1 MVKKSPQWAFN
12 DSFNLNN
19 PSQKVVNDFNYAAR
33 VGDDK
38 AVEAFLNKYPYAAD
52 AKADNGLTALMV
64 AAANGNKSTVELLL
78 KKGADP
84 DAETAEGR
92 TALRFAARE
101 GQRYIEALLRQASEE
116 KKQLL
121 AAKPSQKKINK
132 FCEAARAGDD
142 EKVAKFLDQY
152 PYAVDAKAES
162 GLTALMYA
170 AANGNMGTVKLLLK
184 NNAKAD
190 EKTAEGGRTAQQFAA
205 REGQRDIVE
214 LLEQKTQEQAA
225 AREAFAGTLKKGGA
239 RAKKN
244 PLKSPGRKL

>member
-12 DSFNLNN
+12 DSFNLGN
-19 PSQKVVNDFNYAAR
+19 PSQKMVNDFNYAAR
-33 VGDDK
+33 VGKD
-38 AVEAFLNKYPYAAD
+38 AEVEAFLNKHPHAVNAM
-52 AKADNGLTALMV
+52 ADNRMTALMV

-84 DAETAEGR
+84 DVETAEGR
-92 TALRFAARE
+92 TALRFATRE
-101 GQRYIEALLRQASEE
+101 GQRYIEVLLRQASEE

-121 AAKPSQKKINK
+121 AEKPAQKKINK

-142 EKVAKFLDQY
+142 EKVAKFLDKY

-170 AANGNMGTVKLLLK
+170 AANGNMSTVKLLLE

-190 EKTAEGGRTAQQFAA
+190 EKTAEGSWTALMYAK
-205 REGQRDIVE
+205 REGQRDVAE

-225 AREAFAGTLKKGGA
+225 ERKALADTLKKGGA
-239 RAKKN
+239 RV
-244 PLKSPGRKL
+244 KSPGRKP